1 MNTTT
6 SSKGRVWGIIKSV
19 VPIVVGMCVLVVVI
33 AWLSGMFVSKIEP
46 GQAPLSFR
54 TFKDGP
60 VGMVGEVIKEYEE
73 EALGTLKAADRTVVS
88 SRVMARIDEMPV
100 DADDEVEAGQTLVKL
115 QQDDFQARVKQAEES
130 LTAAMAKQ
138 EEAQT
143 SFERYQQLRE
153 QNATT
158 QAQFDTAKAG
168 LEVAKA
174 EVRRAQQA
182 VLEAQTMF
190 SFTEIHSPRGGRI
203 VERLAEPGDMAV
215 PGQPLLT
222 LYDQTSLRLEVPVRE
237 DLAINL
243 EPGSKVKVHIDA
255 LDRDLTGT
263 VAQRVPQAEAAS
275 RSFLVKVNLPNV
287 EGLFEGMF
295 GRLKI
300 PVGERRHLCL
310 PTDAIREIGQLQF
323 VDIIRED
330 NTLERRFIKTGREG
344 MPGKVEVLS
353 GVEAGEKVVL
363 KPSKNDSSDDSA
375 KEESSK

>member
-1 MNTTT
+1 MNTAA
-6 SSKGRVWGIIKSV
+6 SRKGRVWGIIKSV
-19 VPIVVGMCVLVVVI
+19 VPIVVGLCVLVVVI
-33 AWLSGMFVSKIEP
+33 GWLSGMFVSKIEP
-46 GQAPLSFR
+46 GQEPLSLR
-54 TFKDGP
+54 TFQDGP
-60 VGMVGEVIKEYEE
+60 VGMVGEVVKEYEE

-138 EEAQT
+138 EESQT

-182 VLEAQTMF
+182 VLEAETMF
-190 SFTEIHSPRGGRI
+190 SFTEILSPRGGRI

-222 LYDQTSLRLEVPVRE
+222 LYDQNSLRLEVPVRE
-237 DLAINL
+237 ELAIQL
-243 EPGSKVKVHIDA
+243 EPGSEVQVHIDA

-310 PTDAIREIGQLQF
+310 PTAAIREIGQLQF
-323 VDIIRED
+323 VAIIRDD

-363 KPSKNDSSDDSA
+363 KASKNHSSEDSA